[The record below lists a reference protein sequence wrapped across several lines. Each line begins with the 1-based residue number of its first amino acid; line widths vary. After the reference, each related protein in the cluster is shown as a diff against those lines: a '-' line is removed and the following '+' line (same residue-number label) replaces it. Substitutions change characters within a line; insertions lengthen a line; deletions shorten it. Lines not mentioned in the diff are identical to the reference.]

1 MFYSLFKFFSL
12 LIRGIDLILLTIVL
26 YLLALLPHRWTDTFY
41 PKLFWIWCRHFVRAL
56 NVDLK
61 LSQHNIDPIPERYLL
76 IANHPSA
83 FEDIGIPSLFNV
95 YSLAKE
101 GVRHW
106 PIAGRI
112 SEAAGTLYVIRSNKA
127 SRKIAYQNIIDS
139 LNSGKNLAV
148 YPEGGCF
155 GRRIHEFRY
164 GPFDISL
171 KTGIPILPIFLHYEA
186 QDDFEWGDGQT
197 LPEKLRHFMA
207 TKNNRATYHV
217 YDAIEPE
224 DFVDKESYMQHVH
237 GLYQKWESK
246 YFD

>member
-1 MFYSLFKFFSL
+1 MFYNIFKFFSL
-12 LIRGIDLILLTIVL
+12 FIRWVDLILLTILL
-26 YLLALLPHRWTDTFY
+26 YFLALLPHRWTSSFY

-61 LSQHNIDPIPERYLL
+61 LSQHNIEPLPKRYIL

-95 YSLAKE
+95 FSLAKE

-106 PIAGRI
+106 PIAGPI
-112 SEAAGTLYVIRSNKA
+112 SEAAGTLYVIRSDMK
-127 SRKIAYQNIIDS
+127 SRKKAYSEMIKVVEA
-139 LNSGKNLAV
+139 GKNLAV

-155 GRRIHEFRY
+155 GRRIHQFRY
-164 GPFDISL
+164 GAFDISL
-171 KTGIPILPIFLHYEA
+171 KTGVPILPIFLHYEA
-186 QDDFEWGDGQT
+186 QDDFEWGEDQT
-197 LPEKLRHFMA
+197 LLDKVKHFLA

-217 YDAIEPE
+217 YDAVSPE
-224 DFVDKESYMQHVH
+224 QFENKESYSAHVH
-237 GLYQKWESK
+237 DLYKKWESK